1 MSKIGIWFDI
11 FLFFLYFL
19 FLIKLKTTKKSK
31 DAHGFGTKIIA
42 KIAADY
48 HGMVDYF
55 EDFNMFGVQV
65 VLPELP
71 ERKDL

>member
-1 MSKIGIWFDI
+1 LIFFVFPLLSFSDKIN
-11 FLFFLYFL
+11 
-19 FLIKLKTTKKSK
+19 KELKTTKKSK

-65 VLPELP
+65 ILPDSP
-71 ERKDL
+71 EHKNL